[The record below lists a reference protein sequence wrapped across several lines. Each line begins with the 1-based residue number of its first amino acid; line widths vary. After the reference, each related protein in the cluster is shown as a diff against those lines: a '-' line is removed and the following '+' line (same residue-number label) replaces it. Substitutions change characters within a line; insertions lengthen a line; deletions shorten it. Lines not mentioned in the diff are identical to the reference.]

1 VFKEVK
7 PNKVFQDVV
16 GQIED
21 AIVGGD
27 LEVGDKLPPERELKE
42 TFSVSRG
49 TLREAFRVLEEKS
62 LIDIQLGAGGGA
74 IVQEVTPGV
83 GTDSLSLLLRSQD
96 ISLKTLREVR
106 MDMEASIARLA
117 AERAGPD
124 GLDRL
129 QVILKQAKASL
140 DDHLGWRVYVR
151 ADAEFHMELAR
162 LTGNP
167 VYEYIQTAIHENIN
181 RYYVEYLEHDESV
194 LYDHYQDLCDIVDA
208 VTEGDG
214 QMASTKMQQHLGR
227 MDQEAIKT
235 DKAGIRR

>member
-1 VFKEVK
+1 MFKEVK

-16 GQIED
+16 GQIEA
-21 AIVGGD
+21 AIVGGE
-27 LEVGDKLPPERELKE
+27 LEAGDKLPPERELKE

-96 ISLKTLREVR
+96 VSLDALKEVR
-106 MDMEASIARLA
+106 MGMEASIARLA
-117 AERAGPD
+117 AERAGPK

-129 QVILKQAKASL
+129 QEILKQAKVSL

-181 RYYVEYLEHDESV
+181 RYYAEYLEHDESV
-194 LYDHYQDLCDIVDA
+194 LYDHYQDLCNIVDA
-208 VTEGDG
+208 VAESDG
-214 QMASTKMQQHLGR
+214 EMASTKMQQHLGR
-227 MDQEAIKT
+227 MGQGTIKT
-235 DKAGIRR
+235 D

>member
-1 VFKEVK
+1 MFKEVK

-16 GQIED
+16 GQIEA

-96 ISLKTLREVR
+96 VSLDALKEVR
-106 MDMEASIARLA
+106 MDMEVSIARLA
-117 AERAGPD
+117 AERAEPE
-124 GLDRL
+124 GLERL
-129 QVILKQAKASL
+129 QGILKQAKGSL
-140 DDHLGWRVYVR
+140 DDHSGWRVYVR

-181 RYYVEYLEHDESV
+181 RYYAEYLEHDESV
-194 LYDHYQDLCDIVDA
+194 LYDHYQDLCEIVDA
-208 VTEGDG
+208 VAKGDG
-214 QMASTKMQQHLGR
+214 EMASAKMQQHLGR
-227 MDQEAIKT
+227 MGQGTIKT
-235 DKAGIRR
+235 DKAGKR

>member
-1 VFKEVK
+1 MFKEVK

-21 AIVGGD
+21 AIVGGE

-83 GTDSLSLLLRSQD
+83 GTDSLSLLLRSQG
-96 ISLKTLREVR
+96 ISLETLKEVR

-124 GLDRL
+124 GRDRL
-129 QVILKQAKASL
+129 QGILKQAKASL
-140 DDHLGWRVYVR
+140 DDHSGWRVYVR

-181 RYYVEYLEHDESV
+181 RYYAEHLEHDESV
-194 LYDHYQDLCDIVDA
+194 LYDHYQDLCEIVDA
-208 VTEGDG
+208 VAEGDG
-214 QMASTKMQQHLGR
+214 EMASAKMQQHLGR
-227 MDQEAIKT
+227 MGQGTIKT
-235 DKAGIRR
+235 DKAGKR